1 MEIKS
6 RREAKKIS
14 FILERS
20 SHEKSKEAKKLRN
33 FRKSNKME
41 DVRQKNW
48 LDIYDEDED
57 SYELSGFEK
66 ITKVTGKYKYENSD
80 RVFSR
85 ADPSLGKRKE
95 KAIAS
100 NFDQIVIVASVKSP
114 PLKTGLIDRF
124 LLIAEKK
131 GFDVL
136 ICINKIDLTYDS
148 SEYMDELAVYKT
160 LGYRVIPVSAVKK
173 TGIEELKEY
182 FKNRRSL
189 FTGHSGVGKSSLL
202 NALDPAL
209 KLKTGEVSDSTNK
222 GKHTTTSTRLLK
234 LSFGGEVFDSPGIKQ
249 FGISDISKKELPG
262 LFREFKN
269 KINLC
274 KYPDC
279 SHIEEENC
287 AVKEA
292 LLSGEICRARYD
304 TYVRIRESL
313 G

>member
-6 RREAKKIS
+6 RREAKKLRLC
-14 FILERS
+14 LERPY
-20 SHEKSKEAKKLRN
+20 HEKSKEAKKLRN

-41 DVRQKNW
+41 EVRQRNW
-48 LDIYDEDED
+48 LDIDDED
-57 SYELSGFEK
+57 SDDLSGFEK
-66 ITKVTGKYKYENSD
+66 IKKVTGKYKYEISD
-80 RVFSR
+80 KVFSR
-85 ADPSLGKRKE
+85 SDPSLGKNKE

-100 NFDQIVIVASVKSP
+100 NIDQIVIVASVKSP

-136 ICINKIDLTYDS
+136 ICINKIDLIEDD
-148 SEYMDELAVYKT
+148 SEYMDDMVVYKN
-160 LGYRVIPVSAVKK
+160 LGYRVIPVSAVNK
-173 TGIEELKEY
+173 TGIDELKGY

-209 KLKTGEVSDSTNK
+209 KLKTGEVSSSTNK

-249 FGISDISKKELPG
+249 FGLSDISKRELPG
-262 LFREFKN
+262 LFREFKDR
-269 KINLC
+269 INFC

-292 LLSGEICRARYD
+292 LLSGEICRTRYD